1 MGVYKMKKL
10 LLLPLL
16 FFIGCDS
23 PLDKIDKNS
32 KKLEKIEQKVQKTD
46 ELDVKIKDLQ
56 SQINSLKE
64 ELKTQ
69 QEAKQNINEI
79 FQKLASFNKEL
90 KQLKNTSKSKIDYF
104 DYIVIHPMT
113 LITIKDSNIYSAPSK
128 SAKIVKIYPKA
139 TTFTTYKEK
148 NGFVK
153 VTGYFVNNKWVEN
166 KNEWWICKKD
176 TAVKRLGE

>member
-1 MGVYKMKKL
+1 MGVYRMKKL

-23 PLDKIDKNS
+23 PFDKIDKNS

-69 QEAKQNINEI
+69 QEAKQNINAVV
-79 FQKLASFNKEL
+79 QKLASLNKEL

-113 LITIKDSNIYSAPSK
+113 LITTTKTKIYNKPSK
-128 SAKIVKIYPKA
+128 TAKVVNTYQKA

-166 KNEWWICKKD
+166 NKEWWIPKEN
-176 TAVKRLGE
+176 TTVKRLEK

>member
-1 MGVYKMKKL
+1 MKKL
-10 LLLPLL
+10 LVLPMLLL
-16 FFIGCDS
+16 FVGCDS
-23 PLDKIDKNS
+23 PFDKIDENS
-32 KKLEKIEQKVQKTD
+32 MQIKELQTKVDKIDNIDIKVQKLEID
-46 ELDVKIKDLQ
+46 
-56 SQINSLKE
+56 INNLKE
-64 ELKTQ
+64 ELKNQ
-69 QEAKQNINEI
+69 KEAKQNVNEI
-79 FQKLASFNKEL
+79 VQKLASLNKEL

-128 SAKIVKIYPKA
+128 SSKIVKRYPKA

-166 KNEWWICKKD
+166 KNEWWISKKD
-176 TAVKRLGE
+176 TTVKRLGK